1 MGGASL
7 IGSAIA
13 LVLLILTA
21 YIVIGGILS
30 TTEIVSV
37 AQSDQF
43 HQLETRMRTA
53 IEITDA
59 TIVDNT
65 TLYIHLTNSGG
76 ETLLKYKYFD
86 VYTLTGTS
94 VEPVYYS
101 YVPPAPA
108 PAPTA
113 GEWTYISIT
122 PDLIHPNELDP
133 GEVMNISV
141 KCTEKP
147 TWIQITTGNGVYD
160 SVYL

>member
-53 IEITDA
+53 IEITDT
-59 TIVDNT
+59 TIKADNT
-65 TLYIHLTNSGG
+65 TYIDLTNSGG
-76 ETLLKYKYFD
+76 EPLLRYEYFD
-86 VYTLTGTS
+86 VYALTGTS

-101 YVPPAPA
+101 YVSSTPV
-108 PAPTA
+108 A
-113 GEWTYISIT
+113 GQWTCISIT
-122 PDLIHPNELDP
+122 PDLIHPEELDP

-141 KCTEKP
+141 KCSETP

>member
-53 IEITDA
+53 IEITDT
-59 TIVDNT
+59 TIVDDT
-65 TLYIHLTNSGG
+65 ILYLKLNNSGG
-76 ETLLKYKYFD
+76 ETLLMYKYFD

-101 YVPPAPA
+101 YVSSAPA
-108 PAPTA
+108 A

-141 KCTEKP
+141 ICTETP

>member
-53 IEITDA
+53 IEITDTPIVGD
-59 TIVDNT
+59 TI
-65 TLYIHLTNSGG
+65 LYINLTNSGG
-76 ETLLKYKYFD
+76 ESLLMYKYFD
-86 VYTLTGTS
+86 VYTVTGTG
-94 VEPVYYS
+94 EPVYYS
-101 YVPPAPA
+101 YVPPASV
-108 PAPTA
+108 PTA

-122 PDLIHPNELDP
+122 PDVIHPNELDP

-141 KCTEKP
+141 IYTVIP

>member
-53 IEITDA
+53 IEITDT
-59 TIVDNT
+59 TIVDDT
-65 TLYIHLTNSGG
+65 ILYVKLNNSGG
-76 ETLLKYKYFD
+76 ETLLMYKYFD
-86 VYTLTGTS
+86 VYTLTGAS

-101 YVPPAPA
+101 YVSS
-108 PAPTA
+108 APTA
-113 GEWTYISIT
+113 GEWTDISIT

-141 KCTEKP
+141 ICTETP
-147 TWIQITTGNGVYD
+147 TWIQITTGNGVSD